1 MRINPTAGG
10 LEQPG
15 SSNAGRAGQS
25 KAAASQA
32 SAGGGAAGASTE
44 ANANADRTQ
53 FSLTPS
59 RVQALAAQALGAP
72 EVRASKVASLG
83 QAIGSGGYSVDA
95 ARVADAITTELAS
108 FR

>member
-25 KAAASQA
+25 KAAASRA
-32 SAGGGAAGASTE
+32 SAGSTAGASTG
-44 ANANADRTQ
+44 AHAGADRTQ